1 MEEWREREDDNT
13 LNVSVDP
20 ADTSFRRP
28 KDRRREHMNRKILG
42 MFINAIVFISLAT
55 TAWAAPDWW
64 RGVNDPIQPTEAV
77 TPRTEPPEVI
87 KETRFEEYP
96 PNYAALKI
104 GGFLPLSNEM
114 EFFDNAFYGELGFGH
129 YFNNHFAVELG
140 VGYTKP
146 EGSLSGPGSS
156 ASFDLTIIPVTLGVR
171 GSIPSKVFE
180 PFATAGLGAY
190 FAEIESSVSG
200 PGFSRSASEDDIN
213 FGFYLGLG
221 ANFNV
226 SPNVYLGVEGR
237 YFWTE
242 PSFESFDTTIYG
254 IHLTANVGYRF

>member
-1 MEEWREREDDNT
+1 
-13 LNVSVDP
+13 
-20 ADTSFRRP
+20 
-28 KDRRREHMNRKILG
+28 MNRKILG
-42 MFINAIVFISLAT
+42 MFINAIVIFSFT
-55 TAWAAPDWW
+55 STAWAAPDWW
-64 RGVNDPIQPTEAV
+64 RGVNDPIRPTEAV
-77 TPRTEPPEVI
+77 TPRTEAPEVI
-87 KETRFEEYP
+87 EETGFRDYP
-96 PNYAALKI
+96 PNYAALKL
-104 GGFLPLSNEM
+104 GGFFPLSHETEN
-114 EFFDNAFYGELGFGH
+114 FDDAFYGEVGFGH
-129 YFNNHFAVELG
+129 YFNNNFSVELG

-146 EGSLSGPGSS
+146 EASVSVPGSS

-171 GSIPSKVFE
+171 GSIPAGAFE

-190 FAEIESSVSG
+190 FAEWETSVSG

-242 PSFESFDTTIYG
+242 PSFEGFDTTIYG